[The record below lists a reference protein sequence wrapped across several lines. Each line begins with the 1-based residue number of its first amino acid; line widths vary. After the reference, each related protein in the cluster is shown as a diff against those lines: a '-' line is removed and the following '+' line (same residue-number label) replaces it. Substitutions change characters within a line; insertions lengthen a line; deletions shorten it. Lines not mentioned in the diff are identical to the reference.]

1 MHSFSFKIY
10 PRQDTAYQQK
20 QSTDYQVTK
29 SNVYQRFYPRGH
41 KVNLYY
47 WLIFGVVGIIMGVVA
62 FIVDILVEDLVFWKW
77 EFT

>member
-1 MHSFSFKIY
+1 M
-10 PRQDTAYQQK
+10 
-20 QSTDYQVTK
+20 TK

-47 WLIFGVVGIIMGVVA
+47 WLIFGLIGVIMGFVA
-62 FIVDILVEDLVFWKW
+62 FIVDILVEKLIFWKW